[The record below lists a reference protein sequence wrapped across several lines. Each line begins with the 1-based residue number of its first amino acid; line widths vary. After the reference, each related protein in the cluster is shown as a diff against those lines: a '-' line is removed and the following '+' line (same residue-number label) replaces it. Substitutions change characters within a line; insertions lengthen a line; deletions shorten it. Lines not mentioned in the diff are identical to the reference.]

1 MIVSLLIIFF
11 IILISYQLILAI
23 WGNNV
28 LEGLENATTTTTTTP
43 PVQTYQEYNTN
54 DPNNPNSALILAQQN
69 AGNIEYL
76 KQRVN
81 DLMGMKQ
88 QVTDISLNVVA
99 LNDQVAGLVQQQ
111 ATYAQSIAGS
121 QPANISGIQSAESE
135 YTTA

>member
-28 LEGLENATTTTTTTP
+28 LEGLENATTTTTP
-43 PVQTYQEYNTN
+43 SVQTYQEYNTN

-121 QPANISGIQSAESE
+121 QPVNITGIQSAESE
-135 YTTA
+135 YTA

>member
-28 LEGLENATTTTTTTP
+28 LEGLENASTTTP
-43 PVQTYQEYNTN
+43 SVQTYQEYNTN

-121 QPANISGIQSAESE
+121 QPVNITGIQSAESE
-135 YTTA
+135 YTA

>member
-23 WGNNV
+23 WGTSV
-28 LEGLENATTTTTTTP
+28 LEGLENATTTTNVP
-43 PVQTYQEYNTN
+43 LQAYQEYNTN
-54 DPNNPNSALILAQQN
+54 DPNNPNSALILSQQN

-81 DLMGMKQ
+81 DLMGLNQ

-99 LNDQVAGLVQQQ
+99 LNDQVTGLVQQQ

-121 QPANISGIQSAESE
+121 QPANISGIQSAEAE
-135 YTTA
+135 YT

>member
-23 WGNNV
+23 FGKSL
-28 LEGLENATTTTTTTP
+28 LEGMENTDNSTATSP

-54 DPNNPNSALILAQQN
+54 DPNNPNSALILSQQN

-81 DLMGMKQ
+81 DLIGLKQ

-111 ATYAQSIAGS
+111 ATYAQSIAGN

>member
-23 WGNNV
+23 WGTSV
-28 LEGLENATTTTTTTP
+28 LEGLENATTTTNVP
-43 PVQTYQEYNTN
+43 LQTYQEYNTN
-54 DPNNPNSALILAQQN
+54 DPNNPNSALILSQQN

-81 DLMGMKQ
+81 DLMGLNQ

-99 LNDQVAGLVQQQ
+99 LNDQVTGLVQQQ

-121 QPANISGIQSAESE
+121 QPANISGIQSAEAE
-135 YTTA
+135 YT

>member
-28 LEGLENATTTTTTTP
+28 LEGLENASTTTTTP
-43 PVQTYQEYNTN
+43 SVQTYQEYNTN

-121 QPANISGIQSAESE
+121 QPVNITGIQSAESE
-135 YTTA
+135 YTA

>member
-28 LEGLENATTTTTTTP
+28 LEGLENASTTTTP
-43 PVQTYQEYNTN
+43 SVQTYQEYNTN

-111 ATYAQSIAGS
+111 ATYAQSIAGG
-121 QPANISGIQSAESE
+121 QPVNITGIQSAESE
-135 YTTA
+135 YTA

>member
-1 MIVSLLIIFF
+1 M
-11 IILISYQLILAI
+11 ILAI

-28 LEGLENATTTTTTTP
+28 LEGLENATTTTTP
-43 PVQTYQEYNTN
+43 SVQTYQEYNTN

-121 QPANISGIQSAESE
+121 QPVNITGIQSAESE
-135 YTTA
+135 YTA